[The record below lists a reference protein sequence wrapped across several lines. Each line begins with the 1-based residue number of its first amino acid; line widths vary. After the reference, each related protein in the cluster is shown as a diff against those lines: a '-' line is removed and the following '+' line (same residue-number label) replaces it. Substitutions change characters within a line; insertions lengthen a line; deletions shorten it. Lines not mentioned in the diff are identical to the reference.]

1 MAGRSAE
8 EIKEDVRSASDIVQI
23 IGERVPL
30 RRAGRTWKGL
40 CPFHAE
46 KTPSFTVN
54 PERQIWHCFG
64 CNKGGDV
71 FSFLMERDKLTF
83 PEALTMLAER
93 AGIDAAPAERKP
105 VDARRERLYQATSL
119 ARDFFRAALASEAGA
134 AARSYLSGR
143 GFDPAILERF
153 QVGWAPDGWDSLA
166 TALAKLLPG
175 NVLEEAGLTARRGD
189 GTYYD
194 RFRNRVIFPIEV
206 GPGRVAGFGA
216 RVLRDEDTPK
226 YLNSPETPVYR
237 KGSVLFGLP
246 AARAAIRE
254 RRKVLLAE
262 GYLDVMRLHAAGFA
276 NAVST
281 SGTALTPEQAR
292 ALARFEV
299 EVVLVYDGDDAGV
312 RAADRALDPLL
323 EAGLSVK
330 VVILPGGEDPDS
342 YLRKEGVQAFTRLLE
357 GASDPAAFLAGA
369 ELTGVG
375 GANPT
380 SEARVRRYVDL
391 LGRVEDPIRRRMLI
405 RRGSIVFGLEE
416 EVLLEALKRRKGGPR
431 AVRPP
436 RPEAASPAGNAEA
449 AKAAQAAAPVQ
460 AQVAEPAPDA
470 PAEPLD
476 PVEQELAAR
485 CLTEEGAVLEVASS
499 GGISCFG
506 SRRLQALLQDWITM
520 GRAPLPEESRALIE
534 MDPLARA
541 ILADHPVEDG
551 RTDQMARRGAREL
564 LQRIQDRRL
573 RASIQELDR
582 AIRQAERARD
592 AGSMDRLVA
601 ERRDLASKLH
611 TRTTPAAP

>member
-8 EIKEDVRSASDIVQI
+8 EIKEEVRSASDIVQI

-93 AGIDAAPAERKP
+93 AGIDASLAERKP
-105 VDARRERLYQATSL
+105 IDARRERIYQATSL
-119 ARDFFRAALASEAGA
+119 ARDFFRAAFLSDAGA
-134 AARSYLSGR
+134 TARSYLAGR
-143 GFDPAILERF
+143 GFEPALLERF
-153 QVGWAPDGWDSLA
+153 QVGWAPESWDSLA
-166 TALAKLLPG
+166 IALAKLLPG

-189 GTYYD
+189 GTFYD

-216 RVLRDEDTPK
+216 RALRDEDTPK

-237 KGSVLFGLP
+237 KGSVLFGIP
-246 AARAAIRE
+246 AARAGIRE
-254 RRKVLLAE
+254 RRKVLVAE
-262 GYLDVMRLHAAGFA
+262 GYLDVMRLHTAGFT
-276 NAVST
+276 NAVAPC
-281 SGTALTPEQAR
+281 GTALTPEQAR
-292 ALARFEV
+292 ALARFEA

-323 EAGLSVK
+323 EAGLLVK
-330 VVILPGGEDPDS
+330 VLMLPAGEDPDS
-342 YLRKEGVQAFTRLLE
+342 FLRKEGVQAFTRLLE
-357 GASDPAAFLAGA
+357 AAVDPAAFLAGA
-369 ELTGVG
+369 ELRGAG

-391 LGRVEDPIRRRMLI
+391 LGRVEDPIRRRLLV

-416 EVLLEALKRRKGGPR
+416 EVLLEALKRRRGGPR
-431 AVRPP
+431 AQQRNARPTP
-436 RPEAASPAGNAEA
+436 VASSATSARVAPATV
-449 AKAAQAAAPVQ
+449 AAPP
-460 AQVAEPAPDA
+460 ADLAPDA
-470 PAEPLD
+470 PPAPLD

-485 CLTEEGAVLEVASS
+485 CLTEEGAVQEVASR
-499 GGISCFG
+499 GGVSCFRNG
-506 SRRLQALLQDWITM
+506 RLQALLQDWITM
-520 GRAPLPEESRALIE
+520 GRAPLPEESRALVE

-541 ILADHPVEDG
+541 ILADHPVEEG
-551 RTDQMARRGAREL
+551 RTDEMARRGAREL
-564 LQRIQDRRL
+564 LQRLQDKRL
-573 RASIQELDR
+573 RASIQELDQ

>member
-8 EIKEDVRSASDIVQI
+8 EIKEEVRSASDIVQI
-23 IGERVPL
+23 IGERVVL

-105 VDARRERLYQATSL
+105 IDARRERIYQATSL
-119 ARDFFRAALASEAGA
+119 ARDFFRAAFVSDAGA
-134 AARSYLSGR
+134 TARSYLAGR
-143 GFDPAILERF
+143 GFEPALLERF
-153 QVGWAPDGWDSLA
+153 QVGWAPESWDSLA
-166 TALAKLLPG
+166 IALAKLLPG

-189 GTYYD
+189 GTFYD
-194 RFRNRVIFPIEV
+194 RFRNRVIFPIDV

-216 RVLRDEDTPK
+216 RALRDEDTPK

-246 AARAAIRE
+246 AARAGIRE
-254 RRKVLLAE
+254 RRKVLVAE
-262 GYLDVMRLHAAGFA
+262 GYLDVMRLHAAGFT
-276 NAVST
+276 NAVAPC
-281 SGTALTPEQAR
+281 GTALTPEQAR
-292 ALARFEV
+292 ALARFEA

-330 VVILPGGEDPDS
+330 VLMLPGGEDPDS
-342 YLRKEGVQAFTRLLE
+342 FLRKEGAQAFTRLLD
-357 GASDPAAFLAGA
+357 AAVDPAAFLAGA
-369 ELTGVG
+369 ELRGAG

-380 SEARVRRYVDL
+380 SEARVRRFVDL
-391 LGRVEDPIRRRMLI
+391 LGRVEDPIRRRLLV
-405 RRGSIVFGLEE
+405 RRGSIVFGMEE
-416 EVLLEALKRRKGGPR
+416 EVLLEALKRRRGGPR
-431 AVRPP
+431 AQQRDVRPAP
-436 RPEAASPAGNAEA
+436 VATPAPSGRAPIA
-449 AKAAQAAAPVQ
+449 TAAAAPTDL
-460 AQVAEPAPDA
+460 APDA
-470 PAEPLD
+470 PPEPLD

-485 CLTEEGAVLEVASS
+485 CLTEEGAVQEVASR
-499 GGISCFG
+499 GGVSCFRN
-506 SRRLQALLQDWITM
+506 RRLQALLQDWITM
-520 GRAPLPEESRALIE
+520 GRAPLPEESRALVE

-541 ILADHPVEDG
+541 ILADHPVEEG
-551 RTDQMARRGAREL
+551 RTDEMARRGAREL
-564 LQRIQDRRL
+564 LQRLQDKRL